1 MQRRTA
7 VAAASAI
14 SMSLLSG
21 VVFVGAHLGALGFG
35 SAAVAPTARTSPA
48 AVTVPAPAANQNQPT
63 TTANVADP
71 HVTARE
77 HDDTGRPSA
86 RATTN
91 PTVRS
96 NARSGAHDD

>member
-35 SAAVAPTARTSPA
+35 SSGVAPTATTPA
-48 AVTVPAPAANQNQPT
+48 AVTAPAPAANQNQPT
-63 TTANVADP
+63 TTANVSSTRVD
-71 HVTARE
+71 TRE
-77 HDDTGRPSA
+77 HDDAEHSAVPSA
-86 RATTN
+86 GNVGLPIERTKWST
-91 PTVRS
+91 R
-96 NARSGAHDD
+96 

>member
-35 SAAVAPTARTSPA
+35 SPPVARTAITPA

-63 TTANVADP
+63 TTPNVSSTRVD
-71 HVTARE
+71 TRE
-77 HDDTGRPSA
+77 HDDAEHSGSQGP
-86 RATTN
+86 ATSDL
-91 PTVRS
+91 RS
-96 NARSGAHDD
+96 NARSGGHDD